1 MNSKLSL
8 STLYRRE
15 YLFTVDK
22 DPESLN
28 PFQVVFRALSV
39 RDLDFIR
46 ALDTQSANQ
55 INLILLERGVLRYV
69 NAYYTDGTIVPPTDL
84 NIIPI
89 QTRTELAQKIYEVST
104 ITNEVISKINM
115 NVTLAMDSKFSTD
128 TWKCSV
134 CQERGIDLA
143 RNCKFREDY
152 IKVFDKDFRV
162 ILDNITYDHCP
173 MYYKDNEL
181 ISDIFNAYYSWDK
194 GVLPE
199 LGGVPEQTEFFGV
212 AVNVVKKFISD
223 LEANSRK

>member
-1 MNSKLSL
+1 MNSKVSL

-15 YLFTVDK
+15 YLFTIDQ
-22 DPESLN
+22 DPENLN

-84 NIIPI
+84 NILPI
-89 QTRTELAQKIYEVST
+89 QTRTEIAQTIYEVST

-134 CQERGIDLA
+134 CKERGIDTA

-152 IKVFDKDFRV
+152 DKIFDKDFKV
-162 ILDNITYDHCP
+162 ILGNITYDHCP

-181 ISDIFNAYYSWDK
+181 VSDIFNAYYSWDK

-223 LEANSRK
+223 LEASQHK